1 MERESRSLCPPFP
14 ASRDRLKG
22 EALSSENTTTGC
34 RNGINAG
41 GVPFEP
47 KKKGAY
53 VIAFLQGIGAP
64 ELIII
69 LVIVLLLFGA
79 KKLPEMARSLGK
91 SQREFKKG
99 MREGAEE
106 ADMDDADRELKER
119 EEKATE

>member
-1 MERESRSLCPPFP
+1 M
-14 ASRDRLKG
+14 
-22 EALSSENTTTGC
+22 
-34 RNGINAG
+34 
-41 GVPFEP
+41 
-47 KKKGAY
+47 
-53 VIAFLQGIGAP
+53 IAFLQGIGAP

-106 ADMDDADRELKER
+106 ADEEDRDLEQKTR
-119 EEKATE
+119 EEKPIE

>member
-1 MERESRSLCPPFP
+1 MEREFRSLCPPFP
-14 ASRDRLKG
+14 ASLDRFKG

-47 KKKGAY
+47 KKGAY

-106 ADMDDADRELKER
+106 ADLEGSDRELKEP
-119 EEKATE
+119 EKKPIE